1 MASNEAIQNLATLL
15 GALKDYNQ
23 PRREME
29 QYAAKALIDF
39 NMKKNLIEL
48 ERDKEYGET
57 SKINQIAAAQASIGG
72 DDYVPYSEVK
82 EDIESVTT
90 SLQSGVLGKMRS
102 GAKPKDYTSLDMAQ
116 VLPFGSEIATKRIAT
131 KKIGEI
137 LENQRTLVTLLGDA
151 ISTGKGIDTAED
163 NLEKIQDYKNSLI
176 KISGMSGYGSLT
188 EEQQRLSTNLF
199 ASLNTYENIITGK

>member
-102 GAKPKDYTSLDMAQ
+102 GAKPKDYTSLDYVQ
-116 VLPFGSEIATKRIAT
+116 LLPVGSEIMTKRIAT

>member
-39 NMKKNLIEL
+39 NMKKNLIQL
-48 ERDKEYGET
+48 ERDEEYGNT
-57 SKINQIAAAQASIGG
+57 SKVNKIAAAQASIAQ

-90 SLQSGVLGKMRS
+90 SLKGGIVGKMKS
-102 GAKPKDYTSLDMAQ
+102 GASVKDYTSLDYAQ
-116 VLPFGSEIATKRIAT
+116 VLPVGSEIITKRIAT
-131 KKIGEI
+131 KRIGEI

-151 ISTGKGIDTAED
+151 INTGKGIDTAED

>member
-39 NMKKNLIEL
+39 NMRKNLIEL
-48 ERDKEYGET
+48 EQEEEYGET
-57 SKINQIAAAQASIGG
+57 SKINQIAAAQASISG

-82 EDIESVTT
+82 EDIEKATGLYKDGPSPIGVGPGSLIGVRGPKTGLTT
-90 SLQSGVLGKMRS
+90 FMRRQRATSQIGK
-102 GAKPKDYTSLDMAQ
+102 
-116 VLPFGSEIATKRIAT
+116 
-131 KKIGEI
+131 I
-137 LENQRTLVTLLGDA
+137 LENQRTLVSLLGDA

-163 NLEKIQDYKNSLI
+163 NLEKIRDYKNSLI

-188 EEQQRLSTNLF
+188 EKQQRLSTRLF
-199 ASLNTYENIITGK
+199 DSLNTYENIITGKK